1 MFRVRDYSIPQK
13 LTWMNMLVSG
23 TALLLASAGFFAYDL
38 YTFRTSTVHN
48 LEIQAQIIGSNSVSA
63 LVFDD
68 PHSAENTLSGFQA
81 ASHVMFA
88 EIYTPEGR
96 AFAGYRR
103 DHSGSLAPPPENSS
117 GSSTSLPI
125 PESSV
130 TLVRLITFHGKP
142 VGTIYIRSD
151 LQAMTDREK
160 NFALIVVT
168 VFLLS
173 LLAAMWMSSF
183 TRRSIAEPIAS
194 RSNCPNCSVGKE
206 LFSSGLS
213 DRGVQ

>member
-88 EIYTPEGR
+88 EIYTP
-96 AFAGYRR
+96 
-103 DHSGSLAPPPENSS
+103 
-117 GSSTSLPI
+117 
-125 PESSV
+125 
-130 TLVRLITFHGKP
+130 
-142 VGTIYIRSD
+142 
-151 LQAMTDREK
+151 
-160 NFALIVVT
+160 
-168 VFLLS
+168 
-173 LLAAMWMSSF
+173 
-183 TRRSIAEPIAS
+183 
-194 RSNCPNCSVGKE
+194 
-206 LFSSGLS
+206 SGLTCKP
-213 DRGVQ
+213 